1 MQFALE
7 LDARQQVLF
16 RWLRLKTQQLWRGG
30 RRNSDFVIAKF
41 THE

>member
-7 LDARQQVLF
+7 LGAGQQVLF
-16 RWLRLKTQQLWRGG
+16 SWLRLKTQQLWRGG
-30 RRNSDFVIAKF
+30 RRNFDFAIAKV